1 MLNSQPGPTLLGF
14 DVILVGTILDGV
26 AAFAVFMAI
35 YAAVTVKDPMAKRVK
50 SLNDRREE
58 LKAGIVTATA
68 KKRASL
74 VRKTDT
80 TDAMKEKLEGMK
92 VLQEE
97 VGLRGVPQQR
107 ASGYRHHLAAGLAAC
122 AWRYRLLD
130 DLCRRLL
137 PRLGRY
143 EAAMRGQWPRLYW
156 L

>member
-14 DVILVGTILDGV
+14 DVILVGTILAGV

-92 VLQEE
+92 
-97 VGLRGVPQQR
+97 
-107 ASGYRHHLAAGLAAC
+107 ASLLAIKA
-122 AWRYRLLD
+122 
-130 DLCRRLL
+130 
-137 PRLGRY
+137 PRFSSLTKRVN
-143 EAAMRGQWPRLYW
+143 APRKSKKAFPMRSICW
-156 L
+156 